1 VVLQVRF
8 LAETQAQRQFRQ
20 PVQGRHMRRHSVL
33 TDPQHPQLLQRRQR
47 WRQRIFERVKW
58 SLHRPLSSVSAVRL
72 LRARM
77 SCCEVQLTMLRWRR
91 LPKAEMPAGRPLKS
105 SSVCELRASR
115 RRADSRVHRSSSMG
129 KPSGATTGP
138 LKPSVQLASD
148 GRPLKAA
155 KNSPR
160 LTGGRTSVNSSEM
173 RP

>member
-1 VVLQVRF
+1 MVLQVRF

-91 LPKAEMPAGRPLKS
+91 LPKAAKVQQRLRVASKQAESRQPRAPQQLHGEAERRHNWS
-105 SSVCELRASR
+105 AEAERAACE
-115 RRADSRVHRSSSMG
+115 
-129 KPSGATTGP
+129 
-138 LKPSVQLASD
+138 
-148 GRPLKAA
+148 
-155 KNSPR
+155 
-160 LTGGRTSVNSSEM
+160 
-173 RP
+173 